1 MIIMENTVY
10 PPEPR
15 TLLPPLLACLPTAA
29 FSTRAPPAL
38 PPLVTPILRQRL
50 SVFERSPTAGS
61 WLKLLNWNRDQAAKL
76 PTIVESMN
84 LEAHPVSGEVEIR
97 DVGGIQYKRLDT
109 ETLQARLQ
117 VDEFDLQ
124 PIYLWCI
131 AGSDTGPGWLLTE
144 LKALEDED
152 HSTNWF
158 DSISEAEEDFKREQ
172 VPKTNG
178 RELFQQEAEDEEDD
192 SAYWAA
198 YDNDPG
204 RTPGKPSP
212 VPGYRQNG
220 NDLQASGGETELDYY
235 DRYASEVQPSMDPY
249 DADED
254 TGDAKNSTLDHH
266 RSEYSNLSDSFAVPH
281 GNGNGNGN
289 GTTRDP
295 VELVISVP
303 DTPHHPHPRSSS
315 QSSPRSIRALEAEA
329 ERQSQAEVG
338 IKQHISTDLKS
349 LFRLARSAGITR
361 EEFERIVKRQ
371 LEVLPFMDL
380 E

>member
-1 MIIMENTVY
+1 MDSAIH

-15 TLLPPLLACLPTAA
+15 TLLPSLLACLPTAA
-29 FSTRAPPAL
+29 FSTKAPPAL
-38 PPLVTPILRQRL
+38 PPLLTPILRQRL
-50 SVFERSPTAGS
+50 SVFEKTPTVGS

-76 PTIVESMN
+76 PPIVESMN
-84 LEAHPVSGEVEIR
+84 LEAHPVSGEPEIR
-97 DVGGIQYKRLDT
+97 DVGSIQFKRFDV
-109 ETLQARLQ
+109 ETLHCRME

-124 PIYLWCI
+124 PIFLWCS
-131 AGSDTGPGWLLTE
+131 AGTDSGPGWFLTE

-152 HSTNWF
+152 HSQLWF
-158 DSISEAEEDFKREQ
+158 ESISEAEQNFTANQVSYSGSKGLYEQ
-172 VPKTNG
+172 II
-178 RELFQQEAEDEEDD
+178 EDEEDD

-212 VPGYRQNG
+212 MPGFRPNEAQAPEVNG
-220 NDLQASGGETELDYY
+220 GSDNDYFE
-235 DRYASEVQPSMDPY
+235 RYGTEVQPSMDPY
-249 DADED
+249 DANED
-254 TGDAKNSTLDHH
+254 LGETTNSTLNHH
-266 RSEYSNLSDSFAVPH
+266 RGEFSSLAEQSLTH
-281 GNGNGNGN
+281 
-289 GTTRDP
+289 TTRDP
-295 VELVISVP
+295 VDLVISVP
-303 DTPHHPHPRSSS
+303 ATPHHPNPRSSL

-361 EEFERIVKRQ
+361 EEFERIVHRE
-371 LEVLPFMDL
+371 LEVLPLMDL